1 MYFATRISLTRTLPE
16 RAVAALVLA
25 CPLLFACGAAARS
38 TASAERTNADVIGA
52 SIVHPAKWSVERERY
67 TIDGTYG
74 FTWWKPESDSATH
87 DHGGTPAVRV
97 AQAYDLEPGQIEA
110 KVRDRLTAYPHPP
123 LTREKVSVG
132 RDARRRCPRHPD
144 P

>member
-52 SIVHPAKWSVERERY
+52 SIVHPAKWTFERERY

-74 FTWWKPESDSATH
+74 FT
-87 DHGGTPAVRV
+87 
-97 AQAYDLEPGQIEA
+97 
-110 KVRDRLTAYPHPP
+110 
-123 LTREKVSVG
+123 
-132 RDARRRCPRHPD
+132 
-144 P
+144 

>member
-1 MYFATRISLTRTLPE
+1 VQARNMYLVTRIALRGTSPE

-74 FTWWKPESDSATH
+74 FT
-87 DHGGTPAVRV
+87 
-97 AQAYDLEPGQIEA
+97 
-110 KVRDRLTAYPHPP
+110 
-123 LTREKVSVG
+123 
-132 RDARRRCPRHPD
+132 
-144 P
+144 